1 MEKMGIPFGR
11 KAWSSPSAEGE
22 NKNSVRKEMDI
33 KTIIEKAKRE
43 GRKALTEAESKQV
56 LQKFGVPVVKEFAA
70 ATPEEAA
77 AQSERYGFPVVLKAL
92 GARLTHKTERGLVKL
107 NLGNREAVLKAA
119 SELAESAG
127 RDLEGYLLQPMIR
140 GHREFVAGLFCDPQ
154 FGPVVMFGLGGIFT
168 EALGDVTF
176 RVAPFPESEAAQMI
190 EELRSSRLLESFRGE
205 SPVRKEEIVRTLIGL
220 SRLAMECREVT
231 EADINPLVID
241 GDGRVMAVD
250 ALIVL
255 GERPE
260 AVSPRLPVEF
270 QDIFK
275 IFAPRSLA
283 FVGVSSQFGKW
294 GNRLFTN
301 TVAGGYEGEIYLV
314 NPKGKEIAGR
324 KVYKTVTE
332 IPGEVDLGVVTVPA
346 AGVIPLIPEFKAKDI
361 RYMLLITSGFAE
373 TGAAGREL
381 EGELVS
387 AAAEAGI
394 LILGPNT
401 MGICNPH
408 AKFYCTGTASWPK
421 PGSIALVSQSGNLG
435 TQLICFAEQE
445 GIGIRGFS
453 GSGNEAMITIEDF
466 VQALGHDERT
476 NTVVLY
482 IESVKN
488 GRRFLEE
495 SLRVSRRK
503 PVVVLKG
510 GRTEAGNRAA
520 ASHTGAL
527 ASNIN
532 IFQAACRQAG
542 IVVARQP
549 MELMDLSAAFSA
561 VPLPK
566 GNRVAILTLGGGWG
580 VVTTD
585 ACVEWGLEVPPLTKD
600 LIARVDEVLPPY
612 WSRTNPIDIVGE
624 MDPTIPIRVVD
635 ALADWDGC
643 DAIIHLGIV
652 GKSYMATNMAKAIMK
667 VDPGLHTD
675 VFRQVARM
683 VKESETAFFER
694 TVRLMEKY
702 GKPILGVT
710 LLEDEKNKVMTEIPG
725 SDYKGV
731 AFPTPERA
739 VRALARMVEYQ
750 NWRRRDK
757 ANGGGCAT

>member
-1 MEKMGIPFGR
+1 MEI
-11 KAWSSPSAEGE
+11 
-22 NKNSVRKEMDI
+22 NK
-33 KTIIEKAKRE
+33 IIEKAKRE
-43 GRKALTEAESKQV
+43 GRNALNEAESKQA
-56 LQKFGVPVVKEFAA
+56 LREYGVPVVAEFVA

-77 AQSERYGFPVVLKAL
+77 AQGERCGYPVVLKGL

-107 NLGNREAVLKAA
+107 NLGSREAVLKAA
-119 SELAESAG
+119 SEVAESAG
-127 RDLEGYLLQPMIR
+127 GDLEGYLIQPMIR
-140 GHREFVAGLFCDPQ
+140 GRREFVAGFSYDPQ

-176 RVAPFPESEAAQMI
+176 RVAPFLESEAAQMI
-190 EELRSSRLLESFRGE
+190 EELRSFRLLESFRGE
-205 SPVRKEEIVRTLIGL
+205 SPVHKEEIVRILVGL
-220 SRLAMECREVT
+220 SRLAMECRDVT
-231 EADINPLVID
+231 EADINPLVVG
-241 GDGRVMAVD
+241 GDGRVTAVD

-255 GERPE
+255 GQRPE
-260 AVSPRLPVEF
+260 TVSSRPPVEI

-283 FVGVSSQFGKW
+283 FVGASSRFGKW
-294 GNRLFTN
+294 GNLLFTN
-301 TVAGGYEGEIYLV
+301 VVAGGYEGEIYLV
-314 NPKGKEIAGR
+314 NPKGEDIAGR
-324 KVYKTVTE
+324 KVCKTLAD

-346 AGVIPLIPEFKAKDI
+346 AAVIPLIPAFKAKGI

-381 EGELVS
+381 EQELVRT
-387 AAAEAGI
+387 AAQAGI

-408 AKFYCTGTASWPK
+408 AKFYCTGTTAWPK

-445 GIGIRGFS
+445 GIGIRGFC

-466 VQALGHDERT
+466 IRALEHDERT
-476 NTVVLY
+476 KAVVLY
-482 IESVKN
+482 IESIKN
-488 GRRFLEE
+488 GKRFLEE
-495 SLRVSRRK
+495 SVRLSRRK

-527 ASNIN
+527 ASNNN
-532 IFQAACRQAG
+532 IFNAACRQAG

-549 MELMDLSAAFSA
+549 MELLDLSAAFSA

-566 GNRVAILTLGGGWG
+566 GNRVAVLTLGGGWG

-585 ACVEWGLEVPPLTKD
+585 ACVESGLEVPHITKK
-600 LIARVDEVLPPY
+600 LIARIDQVLPPY
-612 WSRTNPIDIVGE
+612 WSRTNPVDIVGE
-624 MDPTIPIRVVD
+624 TDPSIPMKVVE

-643 DAIIHLGIV
+643 DAVIHLGIV
-652 GKSYMATNMAKAIMK
+652 GRSYMVSNMIRAIEK
-667 VDPGLHTD
+667 VDPGRHAEA
-675 VFRQVARM
+675 FRQGARM
-683 VKESETAFFER
+683 VEESERAFFEH
-694 TVRLMEKY
+694 TIRLMEKH
-702 GKPILGVT
+702 GKPILGVM
-710 LLEDEKNKVMTEIPG
+710 LLEDEKNKVVTEIPG

-739 VRALARMVEYQ
+739 VKALARMVEYQ
-750 NWRRRDK
+750 NWRRRDG
-757 ANGGGCAT
+757 ANGGEVRDGIKL